1 MPALIYVKSKEGPC
15 QLMIRETVT
24 AAALKGMER
33 EGLKGRVVQLLLN
46 KNSSPKTTTAPNNMD
61 EECKE
66 MLISDSD

>member
-1 MPALIYVKSKEGPC
+1 
-15 QLMIRETVT
+15 MIRETVT

-33 EGLKGRVVQLLLN
+33 EGLKGRVVQMLLN
-46 KNSSPKTTTAPNNMD
+46 QNSSPKMTTAHNNME